1 MIEGEDLENLKITGY
16 TLPRRSE
23 TFSSG
28 EVRNAFLAQ
37 SMVNTVY
44 EDSDREKLAEY
55 LDNTVWLSSSSK
67 GNGDTSVY
75 LSDTNERSV
84 YKYKPVALKVKPVI
98 QELPAEF
105 RIKREILGDP
115 LAEMPTLS
123 PNPPDFEPTGRYTE
137 ERKAQFDKI
146 HKEGFLLSEE
156 RKLMHHFMML
166 QSYGFAWDDTERG
179 KF

>member
-1 MIEGEDLENLKITGY
+1 LWTALIEGEDLENLKITGY

-23 TFSSG
+23 SFSLR

-37 SMVNTVY
+37 SMMNTVY
-44 EDSDREKLAEY
+44 EDSDREKLTKY
-55 LDNTVWLSSSSK
+55 LDNTVWRSSSSE
-67 GNGDTSVY
+67 GDGSASVC
-75 LSDTNERSV
+75 LSSPDERSV

-123 PNPPDFEPTGRYTE
+123 PRPPDYEPTGRY
-137 ERKAQFDKI
+137 
-146 HKEGFLLSEE
+146 
-156 RKLMHHFMML
+156 
-166 QSYGFAWDDTERG
+166 
-179 KF
+179 